1 MQKTGNGRKCRV
13 IRINLSYQIF
23 LRRVCLS
30 KIQLAVVVQKVRHM
44 VYHGRF
50 SDSG

>member
-13 IRINLSYQIF
+13 IRFNLSYQIF
-23 LRRVCLS
+23 LRVCLS